1 MPRPMPRDAPVMRA
15 VRPLKSMLMVMAAMF
30 TSRAVLSS
38 LINRLR
44 AWHLSLACTAM
55 SDWTPE
61 VEELRRREAMAEH
74 MGGAEKVARQHSRGK
89 MDARARL
96 AALVDPGSLREIGK
110 IAGRATYDAD
120 GALLDLAASNF
131 IFGRANINGRPVV
144 ASADD
149 FTVRGGAADAAL
161 HRKFVQCE
169 AMAHEMQLP
178 LIRMIDGTGGGGSVK
193 TLEDMGY
200 TYIPHVPGWDHIIT
214 NLDTVPVVAL
224 SLGPTAGLG
233 AARVVAS
240 HYSVMVRGLSQL
252 FAAGPAVAAAIGDT
266 LDREELGGVE
276 VHARNGVVD
285 DEVASE
291 AEAFAAARRFLSYLP
306 SSVHG
311 LAERATPTDRV
322 DRRDQSLL
330 SAVPRDAKQVYSM
343 RRILDGVV
351 DKGSLF
357 EMGSRWGRAAITA
370 FARLDGWPV
379 AVLASDPSFLGG
391 SWDAKTS
398 EKAERFVKLADQFR
412 LPIVHLVD
420 NPGFMIGGEAER
432 AGTIR
437 YGVNAMNAIY
447 RAQVPLAS
455 MVIRRAYGIAGSA
468 MSNAERFQYRFAWPS
483 GDWGSLPIE
492 GGVEVAY
499 KSELEAAA
507 DPAAHLAAIR
517 ERLNRVRSPFRTAE
531 KFGVEDIIDPR
542 DTRPLLCEFAELAW
556 AKLGVR

>member
-1 MPRPMPRDAPVMRA
+1 M
-15 VRPLKSMLMVMAAMF
+15 
-30 TSRAVLSS
+30 T
-38 LINRLR
+38 
-44 AWHLSLACTAM
+44 
-55 SDWTPE
+55 DWTPE
-61 VEELRRREAMAEH
+61 IDDLARRRVMAEK
-74 MGGAEKVARQHSRGK
+74 MGGEEKVARQHGRGK
-89 MDARARL
+89 MDARARI
-96 AALVDPGSLREIGK
+96 AALVDAGSFREIGK
-110 IAGRATYDAD
+110 IAGRGHYDAD
-120 GALLDLAASNF
+120 GNLVDLAASNF
-131 IFGRANINGRPVV
+131 IFGRADIDGRPVV

-169 AMAHEMQLP
+169 AMAHEYRLP
-178 LIRMIDGTGGGGSVK
+178 LIRMIDGTGGGGSVR
-193 TLEDMGY
+193 TLEEMGY
-200 TYIPHVPGWDHIIT
+200 TYIPHVPGWHEIIA

-224 SLGPTAGLG
+224 ALGPTAGLG
-233 AARVVAS
+233 AARTVAS

-266 LDREELGGVE
+266 LDREELGGTD
-276 VHARNGVVD
+276 VHTRNGVVD

-291 AEAFAAARRFLSYLP
+291 ADAFAAARRFLSYLP
-306 SSVHG
+306 SSIHS
-311 LAERATPTDRV
+311 LAERTEPSDRI

-330 SAVPRDAKQVYSM
+330 SAVPRDAKRVYSM
-343 RRILDGVV
+343 HKILDAVV

-357 EMGSRWGRAAITA
+357 EMGGRWGRGVITA

-379 AVLASDPSFLGG
+379 AVLASDPSYLGG
-391 SWDAKTS
+391 SWDAKTA

-412 LPIVHLVD
+412 LPVVHLVD

-432 AGTIR
+432 TGTIR
-437 YGVNAMNAIY
+437 YGVQAMNAIY
-447 RAQVPLAS
+447 RATVPLACV
-455 MVIRRAYGIAGSA
+455 VIRRAYGIAGSA

-507 DPAAHLAAIR
+507 DPAAHLEAIR
-517 ERLNRVRSPFRTAE
+517 ERLNKVRSPFRTAE

-542 DTRPLLCEFAELAW
+542 ETRPLLCEFAGLAW
-556 AKLGVR
+556 RKLGAI

>member
-1 MPRPMPRDAPVMRA
+1 
-15 VRPLKSMLMVMAAMF
+15 
-30 TSRAVLSS
+30 
-38 LINRLR
+38 
-44 AWHLSLACTAM
+44 M

-61 VEELRRREAMAEH
+61 IEELRRRKDMALK
-74 MGGAEKVARQHSRGK
+74 MGGAEKVARQHERGK

-96 AALVDPGSLREIGK
+96 AALVDAGSFREIGQ
-110 IAGRATYDAD
+110 IAGRGRYAED
-120 GALLDLAASNF
+120 GSFEDLAASNF
-131 IFGRANINGRPVV
+131 IFGRADIDGRPVV

-169 AMAHEMQLP
+169 AMAHEYRLP

-200 TYIPHVPGWDHIIT
+200 TYVPHVPGWDYVVT
-214 NLDTVPVVAL
+214 NLETVPVVAL
-224 SLGPTAGLG
+224 ALGPTAGLG
-233 AARVVAS
+233 AARAVAS
-240 HYSVMVRGLSQL
+240 HYSIMVRGLSQL
-252 FAAGPAVAAAIGDT
+252 FAAGPAVAAAIGET
-266 LDREELGGVE
+266 IGREELGGSD
-276 VHARNGVVD
+276 VHTRNGVVD
-285 DEVASE
+285 EEVASE
-291 AEAFAAARRFLSYLP
+291 AEAFGAARRFLSYLP
-306 SSVHG
+306 SSVDG
-311 LAERATPTDRV
+311 LAARAAPTDRP
-322 DRRDQSLL
+322 DRREEALL
-330 SAVPRDAKQVYSM
+330 SIVPRDAKQVYSM
-343 RRILDGVV
+343 RQILGAVV
-351 DKGSLF
+351 DAGTLF
-357 EMGSRWGRAAITA
+357 EMGARWGRAAITA

-398 EKAERFVKLADQFR
+398 EKVARFVRLADQFR

-432 AGTIR
+432 TGTIR
-437 YGVNAMNAIY
+437 YGVDAMNAIY
-447 RAQVPLAS
+447 KARVPLAS
-455 MVIRRAYGIAGSA
+455 VIIRRAYGIAGSA

-499 KSELEAAA
+499 KSELEAAE

-517 ERLNRVRSPFRTAE
+517 DRLNRVRSPFRTAE
-531 KFGVEDIIDPR
+531 RFAVEDIIDPR

-556 AKLGVR
+556 RRLGAA